1 MNGQWEI
8 FCKVIDN
15 YGDVGVCWRLCC
27 DLASRGQ
34 AVRLWIDDA
43 AALAWMAPE
52 GCPGV
57 EVVTWP
63 DQLPTVRESLK
74 KPSNCNFYVI
84 IESFGCEI
92 DPEFIANCAINT
104 RTLGTN
110 KFSWINLEYISAEKY
125 AERNHQLPSPVLTGP
140 ARGLTKH
147 FFYPGFTPRTGGLLR
162 EPGLLD
168 RQTRFAAVP
177 WPSWLAFD
185 TVSDQKPSR
194 PYGEQWISLFCYE
207 PMGLGSLLAQLAA
220 GPGLTR
226 LLVTHGRAQ
235 RAVAVWVSGHTQS
248 QSDPASATLG
258 ALRICYLPALTQI
271 QYDEL
276 LWVSDFNLV
285 RGEDSLVRALWAG
298 KPFVWHIYPQDDGAH
313 HAKLEAFLH
322 FLGASDSL
330 VAFHRAWNQQAVDET
345 MPSALPLPTLDLAE
359 WGAIALQARERLLQQ
374 PDLTTQLMQFVASQT
389 IGSATSSAMGSDIIP
404 P

>member
-27 DLASRGQ
+27 NLASRGQ
-34 AVRLWIDDA
+34 AVRLWIDDV

-63 DQLPTVRESLK
+63 ARLPAAQDLLR
-74 KPSNCNFYVI
+74 KPLIIDFYVI

-92 DPEFIANCAINT
+92 DPEFIADCAITT
-104 RTLGTN
+104 RTIGIN
-110 KFSWINLEYISAEKY
+110 RFSWINLEYISAEKY

-140 ARGLTKH
+140 AKGLTKH

-177 WPSWLAFD
+177 WPRWLAFD

-194 PYGEQWISLFCYE
+194 PYGEKWISLFCYE
-207 PMGLGSLLAQLAA
+207 PAGLGSLLAQLAA

-235 RAVAVWVSGHTQS
+235 RAVAAWVSGHTQS

-345 MPSALPLPTLDLAE
+345 MPSALPLPMLDLAE

-374 PDLTTQLMQFVASQT
+374 SDLTTQLMQFVASQT
-389 IGSATSSAMGSDIIP
+389 IGSATSSAMGSAIIP